1 MKGQIVECLLQRS
14 GADAKADKIG
24 ELSITILVDPEDWMA
39 AAESMVEWAGEAPCK
54 LELQTKP
61 KDENDKR

>member
-1 MKGQIVECLLQRS
+1 MKGQIVECGTYVS
-14 GADAKADKIG
+14 ADAKKADKIG

-39 AAESMVEWAGEAPCK
+39 AAESMVDWAGEAPCK

-61 KDENDKR
+61 TDENDKR